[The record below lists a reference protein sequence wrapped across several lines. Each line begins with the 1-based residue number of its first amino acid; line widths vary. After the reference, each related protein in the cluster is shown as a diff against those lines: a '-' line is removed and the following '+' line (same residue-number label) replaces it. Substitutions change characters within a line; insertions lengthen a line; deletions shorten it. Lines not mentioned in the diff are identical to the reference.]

1 MIFYVSALI
10 VITSLLYGS
19 LAFIDKLDKKY
30 AKYYGLFV
38 MIVFLVAGVL
48 MVLASP
54 LY

>member
-1 MIFYVSALI
+1 MIFYISALI

-19 LAFIDKLDKKY
+19 LIVIDRLDKKF

-48 MVLASP
+48 MILASP